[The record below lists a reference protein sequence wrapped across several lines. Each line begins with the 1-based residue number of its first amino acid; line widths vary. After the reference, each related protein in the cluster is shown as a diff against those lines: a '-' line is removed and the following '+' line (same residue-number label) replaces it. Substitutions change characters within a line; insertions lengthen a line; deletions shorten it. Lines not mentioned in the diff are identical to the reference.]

1 MLPSALRFGS
11 LNFVLSLTCWLYRGL
26 ILEIQLSFALHFSAV
41 CVLPT
46 MNVIVVLHSP
56 RGWFYLLS

>member
-26 ILEIQLSFALHFSAV
+26 NSGDTVIIALHFSAV